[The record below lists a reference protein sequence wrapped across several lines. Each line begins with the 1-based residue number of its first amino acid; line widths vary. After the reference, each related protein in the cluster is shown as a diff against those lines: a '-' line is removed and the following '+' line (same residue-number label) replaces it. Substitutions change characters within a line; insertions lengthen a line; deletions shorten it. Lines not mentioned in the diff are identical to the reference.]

1 MTARLRLPLSL
12 YHTVSAVPYPE
23 KLVTGSTTRLK
34 VLTPYLN
41 LDQGI
46 RLRVVLLFL
55 EWASFLSI
63 LQPTDHSCLLTGI
76 H

>member
-1 MTARLRLPLSL
+1 MTARLRPPLSL
-12 YHTVSAVPYPE
+12 YHMVSTVPYPV
-23 KLVTGSTTRLK
+23 KLITGLTTGLK
-34 VLTPYLN
+34 VLTAYLN

-46 RLRVVLLFL
+46 RLRAVLLSL
-55 EWASFLSI
+55 EWVPLLSI

>member
-1 MTARLRLPLSL
+1 MTARLRLPLPL
-12 YHTVSAVPYPE
+12 YHTVSTVPYPV
-23 KLVTGSTTRLK
+23 KLVAGSTPGVK

-41 LDQGI
+41 LDKGI
-46 RLRVVLLFL
+46 RLRAVVLSV
-55 EWASFLSI
+55 EWSPLLCI